1 MKTQLAKIRGWLCRR
16 AILNC
21 AGALLVVAAWL
32 GTGCGTPKP
41 AMDPAAA
48 KADYSIALK
57 EGDTLVIA
65 FPGAPSLNTT
75 QQVRRDGT
83 IALPMAGELKVLDL
97 TPKDIEKQ
105 VLKLYDTQL
114 VVKEVT
120 VTIQSAPFS
129 VFVTGAVLK
138 PGKLMYDRPVTVIEA
153 IMEAGGFDAMKAKTK
168 EVRVI
173 RQEGSEV
180 RTFTLNLQPV
190 LDGQNGTSF
199 YLKPSDTVY
208 VPEKSQVF

>member
-1 MKTQLAKIRGWLCRR
+1 MLNRGASVFCFLGLVWLIATLGVGCQSAKPP
-16 AILNC
+16 
-21 AGALLVVAAWL
+21 VD
-32 GTGCGTPKP
+32 T
-41 AMDPAAA
+41 AAA

-65 FPGAPSLNTT
+65 FPGAPTLNTS

-97 TPKDIEKQ
+97 TPKDVEKE
-105 VLKLYDTQL
+105 VLKLYDKQL

-153 IMEAGGFDAMKAKTK
+153 IMEAGGFDSMKARTK

-173 RQEGSEV
+173 RQDGVMV

-190 LDGQNGTSF
+190 LDGENGTSF

-208 VPEKSQVF
+208 VPERSPLF